1 MEPGIPT
8 SFIPKRPIESTISS
22 STRRGGGSVGLLSFI
37 TFVVV
42 IGTGLSVAF
51 AFFYQRQLVAQKNTL
66 NRSIEEARD
75 GIGTEFV
82 YDMKRLDAR
91 IDGVK
96 DLLDSHIV
104 VTPIFKALEAST
116 LQSVQYKDFGYD
128 TKVDPTTKASTV
140 EVSLSGSAKNY
151 ATIALQSDA
160 FSSSAI
166 IKNPVFSNLTVDE
179 KTRQVNF
186 KLVFSVNTSDL
197 SYETF
202 INSMIKK
209 QQVVVPPSAE
219 ASTPVTETP
228 Q

>member
-8 SFIPKRPIESTISS
+8 SFIPKRPIESGIAPSAHHSS
-22 STRRGGGSVGLLSFI
+22 KSVGLLSLL
-37 TFVVV
+37 TFVIV
-42 IGTGLSVAF
+42 IGTGLAVGLAF
-51 AFFYQRQLVAQKNTL
+51 VYQKQLIAQKNTL
-66 NRSIEEARD
+66 NRSIEQARD

-91 IDGVK
+91 IGGVK

-116 LQSVQYKDFGYD
+116 LQSIQYKDFGY
-128 TKVDPTTKASTV
+128 TIKIDPVTKASTV
-140 EVSLSGSAKNY
+140 EVSLTGSARNY

-160 FSSSAI
+160 FSSSTL
-166 IKNPVFSNLTVDE
+166 IKNPVFSNLTVDD

-197 SYETF
+197 SYESF
-202 INSMIKK
+202 INGMIKK
-209 QQVVVPPSAE
+209 QQVVVPADPA
-219 ASTPVTETP
+219 ATTP
-228 Q
+228 QTGTQ